1 MYGLH
6 IPLQE
11 IPLFHGSAVT
21 RSRQGMRTYLLIAAA
36 LAAVASVPGFVRAQA
51 KGKPADKPAAAAG
64 TDAKKDAKEPAVT
77 RTKTGALQFEA
88 LKIETEKEGPGVI
101 FIDNWTPATK
111 RDFGDDAVNE
121 LDRIF
126 MDIRGLNRSFDRR
139 IKQAADEKQIQT
151 ESATR
156 ETERKLLSLDIG
168 RVKTDRATVQR

>member
-1 MYGLH
+1 
-6 IPLQE
+6 
-11 IPLFHGSAVT
+11 
-21 RSRQGMRTYLLIAAA
+21 MRTYLFIAAA
-36 LAAVASVPGFVRAQA
+36 LAVVASVPGIARAQA
-51 KGKPADKPAAAAG
+51 KGKPADKPAAAA
-64 TDAKKDAKEPAVT
+64 DPAAKKDKEPAVT

-111 RDFGDDAVNE
+111 REFGDDAVNE